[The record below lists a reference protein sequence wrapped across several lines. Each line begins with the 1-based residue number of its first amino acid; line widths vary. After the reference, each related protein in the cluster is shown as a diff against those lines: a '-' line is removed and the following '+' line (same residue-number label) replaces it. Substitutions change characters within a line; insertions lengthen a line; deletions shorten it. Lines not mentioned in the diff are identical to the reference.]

1 MPRRDGTGPIGKG
14 QKTGRGLGPCANPD
28 VKESSTGVGRGL
40 GPCANPDVKES
51 STGVGRGLGL
61 GRRCGLR
68 RGRGFGRCARVNEE
82 NKE

>member
-28 VKESSTGVGRGL
+28 AKES
-40 GPCANPDVKES
+40 NI
-51 STGVGRGLGL
+51 GVGRGLGL

-68 RGRGFGRCARVNEE
+68 RGRGFGRCVRVNEE

>member
-1 MPRRDGTGPIGKG
+1 
-14 QKTGRGLGPCANPD
+14 
-28 VKESSTGVGRGL
+28 GRGL